1 MYTEIL
7 RAFDGTSA
15 PFMYAITFL
24 LAYAITIVVERI
36 YCYYILWPNLGVV
49 QRIEMSNLKD
59 LQVHLKKHPL
69 SSFLNDIQEDM
80 SSDLYWK
87 KVQQHAPLIELAIKK
102 RLSIL
107 ANLANIATMLGLLG
121 TVYGLVYALGGLE
134 QASTIERTARLS
146 EGISAAMIT
155 TAWGLVV
162 GVPSLFAHGFLSSR
176 ASEIIAFCESFC
188 VSLSP
193 VAATTNTSTNDVLVG
208 QDS

>member
-7 RAFDGTSA
+7 RAFDATSA
-15 PFMYAITFL
+15 PFMYAITLL
-24 LAYAITIVVERI
+24 LAYAITIVVERT
-36 YCYYILWPNLGVV
+36 YCYYLLWPNLGVI
-49 QRIEMSNLKD
+49 QRIEISNLKD

-80 SSDLYWK
+80 IPDLYWK
-87 KVQQHAPLIELAIKK
+87 KVHQHAPLIEVAIKK
-102 RLSIL
+102 RLSML

-162 GVPSLFAHGFLSSR
+162 GVPSLFAHGFLSSKS
-176 ASEIIAFCESFC
+176 SEILASCESFC

-193 VAATTNTSTNDVLVG
+193 VAPTDISVNDDIVG
-208 QDS
+208 KDS